1 MPMPITCDFYCDKIL
16 KGRLD
21 VPVYCQNELVF
32 SFHHSN
38 PIWEHH
44 VVLLPK
50 KHVESLVTL
59 EEADNEL
66 LLELMR
72 TAKKIASDIIALCGG
87 ARVYTNLGDYQSSK
101 HLHWH
106 IGGGKQLR
114 PY

>member
-1 MPMPITCDFYCDKIL
+1 MTDSNCDFYCRKIL
-16 KGRLD
+16 QGKIEVRLYLEND
-21 VPVYCQNELVF
+21 LVF
-32 SFHHSN
+32 AFHHSN
-38 PIWEHH
+38 PLWENH

-50 KHVESLVTL
+50 KHVESLLAL
-59 EEADNEL
+59 EESDNEL

-72 TAKKIASDIIALCGG
+72 AAKRIADDFMARFGS

-106 IGGGKQLR
+106 IGSGKQLR

>member
-1 MPMPITCDFYCDKIL
+1 MTESVCDFYCGKIL
-16 KGRLD
+16 TGELS
-21 VPVYCQNELVF
+21 VPVYYQNEHVF
-32 SFHHSN
+32 AFHHTN
-38 PIWEHH
+38 PLWDHH

-50 KHVESLVTL
+50 KHIKDLLAL
-59 EEADNEL
+59 EEADDDL

-72 TAKKIASDIIALCGG
+72 VAKMIAGDFMARFGA

-106 IGGGKQLR
+106 IGSGNQLR

>member
-1 MPMPITCDFYCDKIL
+1 MTTTSCDFYCNLIL
-16 KGRLD
+16 TGTVK
-21 VPVYCQNELVF
+21 VPVYLENDLVF
-32 SFHHSN
+32 AFHHTN
-38 PIWEHH
+38 PLWENH

-50 KHVESLVTL
+50 KHVESLLTL
-59 EEADNEL
+59 EECDNEL

-72 TAKKIASDIIALCGG
+72 SAKMIAGDFMARFGA

-106 IGGGKQLR
+106 IGSGKQLR

>member
-1 MPMPITCDFYCDKIL
+1 MTSSLCDFYCDKIL
-16 KGRLD
+16 NGTLD
-21 VPVYCQNELVF
+21 VRICFENDLVF
-32 SFHHSN
+32 AFHHSN
-38 PIWEHH
+38 PLWEQH

-50 KHVESLVTL
+50 KHVESLLAL
-59 EEADNEL
+59 EESDNEL

-72 TAKKIASDIIALCGG
+72 TAKTIAGNLMARFGA

-106 IGGGKQLR
+106 IGCGKQLR